1 MGCTCS
7 VVAAGPK
14 WRQPE
19 GQKKRIK
26 ELRSKLP
33 IRNLLLYH
41 SNVPNLGERD
51 GARSVV
57 LWCRGRGIW
66 VVGSALPNPFYYVAC
81 CFMLW
86 TVMSWVSEFLGM
98 VTVRL
103 LQFVLECF
111 SGTPLREP
119 GNHHHVGF
127 RGAIPKGSSGGS
139 VSTTLSTSLS
149 F

>member
-1 MGCTCS
+1 MGWTCS

-98 VTVRL
+98 VYGCCSLYWNVFPERP
-103 LQFVLECF
+103 V
-111 SGTPLREP
+111 REP

-139 VSTTLSTSLS
+139 VSTTLSTSFS